1 MYYIVD
7 RIEGNFA
14 VCECIETQEMKEI
27 ELDKL
32 PNGINSGDV
41 IKNEDGIFIIDLN
54 QTEKRK
60 QIIHNKTKG
69 LWT

>member
-7 RIEGNFA
+7 RIEENFA
-14 VCECIETQEMKEI
+14 VCECLETQEMQEI

-32 PNGINSGDV
+32 PVGINPGDV
-41 IKNEDGIFIIDLN
+41 IKNEDGVFIIDIN

-60 QIIHNKTKG
+60 QIIHKKTKG
-69 LWT
+69 LWI